1 MRSIADAAA
10 SSPPAWIDFTAE
22 TAPCF
27 NVDHL
32 AAAPLLNADRLS
44 AARFFCPSPPP
55 ALLQGMIF
63 SVIPLPKSIAAIA
76 VGEKIV
82 VVAVGAG

>member
-1 MRSIADAAA
+1 MRSIADAAV
-10 SSPPAWIDFTAE
+10 SSPPAWIDFIAE

-27 NVDHL
+27 DVDHL
-32 AAAPLLNADRLS
+32 AVAPLINADRLS
-44 AARFFCPSPPP
+44 VARFSFPSPPP
-55 ALLQGMIF
+55 APLQGMIF

-76 VGEKIV
+76 VCKKIV